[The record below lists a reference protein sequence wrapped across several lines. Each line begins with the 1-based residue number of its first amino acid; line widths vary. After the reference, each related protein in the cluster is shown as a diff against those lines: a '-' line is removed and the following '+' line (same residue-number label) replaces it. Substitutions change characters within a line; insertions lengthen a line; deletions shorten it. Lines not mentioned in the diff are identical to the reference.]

1 MKFWKK
7 VKRQELGL
15 LNARGEL
22 SLICLYPS
30 LSFAIYFIIND
41 KFKIMIWD
49 KVGFVLASK
58 QRTEVF
64 RLAIE
69 NQTIE
74 EIESKVRETKNVKRI
89 LKDFERE
96 GLIKIE
102 KEKIELTELGK
113 QVAEKIPRTLL

>member
-1 MKFWKK
+1 
-7 VKRQELGL
+7 
-15 LNARGEL
+15 
-22 SLICLYPS
+22 
-30 LSFAIYFIIND
+30 
-41 KFKIMIWD
+41 MIWN
-49 KVGFVLASK
+49 KVGFVLASR

-74 EIESKVRETKNVKRI
+74 EIESKARETKNIKRI

-102 KEKIELTELGK
+102 KEKIKLTNLGK
-113 QVAEKIPRTLL
+113 QVAEKLPKTLL

>member
-1 MKFWKK
+1 M
-7 VKRQELGL
+7 V
-15 LNARGEL
+15 
-22 SLICLYPS
+22 
-30 LSFAIYFIIND
+30 
-41 KFKIMIWD
+41 WD
-49 KVGFVLASK
+49 KIGFVLASK

-74 EIESKVRETKNVKRI
+74 EIESKAKETKNVKRI

-102 KEKIELTELGK
+102 KGKIELTKLGK
-113 QVAEKIPRTLL
+113 QVADKIPKTLL

>member
-1 MKFWKK
+1 
-7 VKRQELGL
+7 
-15 LNARGEL
+15 
-22 SLICLYPS
+22 
-30 LSFAIYFIIND
+30 
-41 KFKIMIWD
+41 MIWD

-74 EIESKVRETKNVKRI
+74 EIESKAKETKNIKRI

-102 KEKIELTELGK
+102 KEKIELTNLGK
-113 QVAEKIPRTLL
+113 QVAERLPKTLL

>member
-1 MKFWKK
+1 M
-7 VKRQELGL
+7 V
-15 LNARGEL
+15 
-22 SLICLYPS
+22 
-30 LSFAIYFIIND
+30 
-41 KFKIMIWD
+41 WD

-58 QRTEVF
+58 QRIEVF

-69 NQTIE
+69 NQIIK
-74 EIESKVRETKNVKRI
+74 EIESKAKNTKNVKRI

-102 KEKIELTELGK
+102 KGKIELTKLGK

>member
-1 MKFWKK
+1 
-7 VKRQELGL
+7 
-15 LNARGEL
+15 
-22 SLICLYPS
+22 
-30 LSFAIYFIIND
+30 
-41 KFKIMIWD
+41 MIWN

-74 EIESKVRETKNVKRI
+74 EIKSKVKETKNVKRI

-102 KEKIELTELGK
+102 KEKIKLTKLGK
-113 QVAEKIPRTLL
+113 RVAEKINRKIFL

>member
-1 MKFWKK
+1 
-7 VKRQELGL
+7 
-15 LNARGEL
+15 
-22 SLICLYPS
+22 
-30 LSFAIYFIIND
+30 
-41 KFKIMIWD
+41 MIWN

-74 EIESKVRETKNVKRI
+74 EIEGKAKETKNVVRI

-102 KEKIELTELGK
+102 KEKIKLTKLGK
-113 QVAEKIPRTLL
+113 QVAEKIPKTLL

>member
-1 MKFWKK
+1 
-7 VKRQELGL
+7 
-15 LNARGEL
+15 
-22 SLICLYPS
+22 
-30 LSFAIYFIIND
+30 
-41 KFKIMIWD
+41 MIWN

-58 QRTEVF
+58 QRTEIF

-74 EIESKVRETKNVKRI
+74 EIESKARETKNVERI

-102 KEKIELTELGK
+102 KGKVKITKLGK
-113 QVAEKIPRTLL
+113 QVAEKIPKTLL

>member
-1 MKFWKK
+1 
-7 VKRQELGL
+7 
-15 LNARGEL
+15 
-22 SLICLYPS
+22 
-30 LSFAIYFIIND
+30 
-41 KFKIMIWD
+41 MIWD

-74 EIESKVRETKNVKRI
+74 EIESKAKETKNVKRI

-96 GLIKIE
+96 GLIKME
-102 KEKIELTELGK
+102 KGKIKLTNLGR

>member
-1 MKFWKK
+1 
-7 VKRQELGL
+7 
-15 LNARGEL
+15 
-22 SLICLYPS
+22 
-30 LSFAIYFIIND
+30 
-41 KFKIMIWD
+41 MIWN

-64 RLAIE
+64 HLAIE

-74 EIESKVRETKNVKRI
+74 EIESKAKETKNIKRI

-102 KEKIELTELGK
+102 KEKIELTKLGK
-113 QVAEKIPRTLL
+113 QVAEKLPKTLL

>member
-1 MKFWKK
+1 
-7 VKRQELGL
+7 
-15 LNARGEL
+15 
-22 SLICLYPS
+22 
-30 LSFAIYFIIND
+30 
-41 KFKIMIWD
+41 MIWD

-64 RLAIE
+64 RLAIK

-74 EIESKVRETKNVKRI
+74 EIESKAKETKNVERI

-102 KEKIELTELGK
+102 KEKIKLTNLGK
-113 QVAEKIPRTLL
+113 QVAERLPRTLL

>member
-1 MKFWKK
+1 M
-7 VKRQELGL
+7 
-15 LNARGEL
+15 
-22 SLICLYPS
+22 
-30 LSFAIYFIIND
+30 IN
-41 KFKIMIWD
+41 KFKIMIWN

-58 QRTEVF
+58 QRTEIF

-74 EIESKVRETKNVKRI
+74 EIESKARETKNVERI

-102 KEKIELTELGK
+102 KGKVKITKLGK
-113 QVAEKIPRTLL
+113 QVAEKIPKTLL

>member
-1 MKFWKK
+1 
-7 VKRQELGL
+7 
-15 LNARGEL
+15 
-22 SLICLYPS
+22 
-30 LSFAIYFIIND
+30 
-41 KFKIMIWD
+41 MIWN

-74 EIESKVRETKNVKRI
+74 EIESKAKETKNVKRI
-89 LKDFERE
+89 LKDFECE

-102 KEKIELTELGK
+102 KGKIKLTNLGK
-113 QVAEKIPRTLL
+113 QVAGNLPRTLL

>member
-1 MKFWKK
+1 
-7 VKRQELGL
+7 
-15 LNARGEL
+15 
-22 SLICLYPS
+22 
-30 LSFAIYFIIND
+30 
-41 KFKIMIWD
+41 MIWN

-74 EIESKVRETKNVKRI
+74 EIKSKAKETKNIKRI
-89 LKDFERE
+89 LRDFERE

-102 KEKIELTELGK
+102 KEKIELTKLGK
-113 QVAEKIPRTLL
+113 QVAEKLPKTLL

>member
-1 MKFWKK
+1 
-7 VKRQELGL
+7 
-15 LNARGEL
+15 
-22 SLICLYPS
+22 
-30 LSFAIYFIIND
+30 
-41 KFKIMIWD
+41 MIWN

-74 EIESKVRETKNVKRI
+74 EIESRAKETKNVKRI

-102 KEKIELTELGK
+102 KEKIKLTNLGK
-113 QVAEKIPRTLL
+113 QVAERLPRTLL